1 MSIIYRNVW
10 NEIRTQHFDGE
21 DAILKALK
29 LVSNRIY
36 QGNSSP
42 QSVNVFC
49 YSKYLRSE
57 LRDFVADLVH
67 KCITIQTGCLL
78 QENEFSTLKVA
89 GKTWQFLFHKKHLA
103 LNKLMNNKR
112 LKI

>member
-89 GKTWQFLFHKKHLA
+89 GKPGSFFFIKKHLA

>member
-42 QSVNVFC
+42 QSVNVFAIVNI
-49 YSKYLRSE
+49 YVVSYVILWR
-57 LRDFVADLVH
+57 
-67 KCITIQTGCLL
+67 I
-78 QENEFSTLKVA
+78 
-89 GKTWQFLFHKKHLA
+89 
-103 LNKLMNNKR
+103 
-112 LKI
+112 